1 MILAEFLEEF
11 GSQTPNRAEDLGSA
25 SPREIQAYELSA
37 YESGYK
43 AGWEDAAKAN
53 DADADSVSADFNQ
66 NLKDL
71 SFTYHEAYS
80 HILKSLEPLFDQIS
94 KTIMPVFL
102 HETLGVQIA
111 EVLMRQARNITPMSA
126 EILVPQAQLST
137 VEPLVAHDYGFP
149 VTVAADEALKDGEAD
164 IRLGAVE
171 EHVNLSEIVEGMR
184 AAIIGFTRE
193 NRRAAAN
200 G

>member
-11 GSQTPNRAEDLGSA
+11 GSKTLSGGASLTAA
-25 SPREIQAYELSA
+25 SPSDIQAYELSA

-43 AGWEDAAKAN
+43 AGWEDSAKAQ
-53 DADADSVSADFNQ
+53 DADTDSVSAEFNQ

-80 HILKSLEPLFDQIS
+80 HILKSLEPLFEQIS

-126 EILVPQAQLST
+126 EILVPQAQLSF

-149 VTVAADEALKDGEAD
+149 VTVATDEALKQGEAD

-171 EHVNLSEIVEGMR
+171 EHVDLSEIVEGIR
-184 AAIIGFTRE
+184 AAIHGFNRE